1 MFTDEGQGPLPDIGT
16 SPHPSMD
23 DIVVSCA
30 GVVKLLKNLK
40 PHKAGGPDGLPARLL
55 KELAEEIAPAVT
67 SLFQTS
73 INQGRVPSVWK
84 KALIFPLFKKGSRS
98 LTCNYRPISLT
109 AILCKLC
116 EHVFHCAV
124 IWHLSNHQLLTDSQ
138 HGFRKRRSCDTQL
151 ILTINDLAMGL
162 EEKDQTDL
170 ILLDFSKAFDKV
182 PHKRLLLK
190 SEYLGIRESTLLWIQ
205 DFLSNRSQQVM
216 VDGSVSSEA
225 PVTSGVPQGCVLGP
239 LLFLIYINDLP
250 SCARSSETRL
260 FCGWLRT
267 VPAYYI

>member
-1 MFTDEGQGPLPDIGT
+1 
-16 SPHPSMD
+16 MD

-67 SLFQTS
+67 LLFQTS
-73 INQGRVPSVWK
+73 INQGRVLSVSK

-98 LTCNYRPISLT
+98 LACSYRPISLT

-116 EHVFHCAV
+116 EHVIHCAV
-124 IWHLSNHQLLTDSQ
+124 IRHLSKHQLLTDLQ
-138 HGFRKRRSCDTQL
+138 HGFRKCRSCDTQL

-190 SEYLGIRESTLLWIQ
+190 SEYLGIRGSTLL
-205 DFLSNRSQQVM
+205 
-216 VDGSVSSEA
+216 
-225 PVTSGVPQGCVLGP
+225 
-239 LLFLIYINDLP
+239 
-250 SCARSSETRL
+250 
-260 FCGWLRT
+260 
-267 VPAYYI
+267 